1 MVTKNDELWASFG
14 VMGGFM
20 QPQGHTQMLVN
31 MIDYGMNPQEALDAP
46 RYELLEPYEGK
57 KTLALE
63 HDALIQQQLRAL
75 GHDVV
80 PAEVGGFGGGQIIVV
95 QDGVAFAGS
104 DPRKDGAAVG
114 L

>member
-1 MVTKNDELWASFG
+1 MVTKNEELWASFG

-57 KTLALE
+57 KTLSLE
-63 HDALIQQQLRAL
+63 HNEGVQQQLRDL

-80 PAEVGGFGGGQIIVV
+80 PAAVGGFGGGQIIVV
-95 QDGVAFAGS
+95 QDGVSYAGS